1 MNIKEIEQIEDVE
14 LRKIRMKYWNLKHK
28 AFLDEHG
35 ISDQE
40 IGDVF
45 DSLTKKE
52 EGYALGNLPVIITE
66 NGMAAHGTI
75 SMD

>member
-14 LRKIRMKYWNLKHK
+14 LRKIRMKYWNLRHK

-40 IGDVF
+40 IGNVL
-45 DSLTKKE
+45 DSLTKE
-52 EGYALGNLPVIITE
+52 EEEEVSRYLKTQEEKE
-66 NGMAAHGTI
+66 NG
-75 SMD
+75 

>member
-14 LRKIRMKYWNLKHK
+14 LRKIRMKYWNLRHK

-40 IGDVF
+40 IGNVL
-45 DSLTKKE
+45 DSFTKKE
-52 EGYALGNLPVIITE
+52 EEEVSRYLKTQEEKE
-66 NGMAAHGTI
+66 NG
-75 SMD
+75 

>member
-14 LRKIRMKYWNLKHK
+14 LRKIRMKYWNLRHK

-52 EGYALGNLPVIITE
+52 EEEVSRYLKTQEEKE
-66 NGMAAHGTI
+66 NG
-75 SMD
+75 

>member
-14 LRKIRMKYWNLKHK
+14 LRKIRMKYWNLRHK

-45 DSLTKKE
+45 DSLTKE
-52 EGYALGNLPVIITE
+52 EEEEVSRYLKSQEDKE
-66 NGMAAHGTI
+66 NG
-75 SMD
+75 

>member
-14 LRKIRMKYWNLKHK
+14 LRKIRIKYWNLRHK

-40 IGDVF
+40 VGNVL
-45 DSLTKKE
+45 DSLTKEEEEEVSRYLKTQEEKE
-52 EGYALGNLPVIITE
+52 DG
-66 NGMAAHGTI
+66 
-75 SMD
+75 

>member
-14 LRKIRMKYWNLKHK
+14 LRKIRMKYWNLRHT

-40 IGDVF
+40 IGNVL
-45 DSLTKKE
+45 DSLTKEEEEEVSRYLKTQEEKE
-52 EGYALGNLPVIITE
+52 N
-66 NGMAAHGTI
+66 
-75 SMD
+75 D

>member
-14 LRKIRMKYWNLKHK
+14 LRKIRMKYWNLRHK

-40 IGDVF
+40 IGNVL
-45 DSLTKKE
+45 DSLNKE
-52 EGYALGNLPVIITE
+52 EEEEVSRYLKTQEEKE
-66 NGMAAHGTI
+66 NG
-75 SMD
+75 